1 MNLLIRLAGHLLVVQ
16 AESEVLLII
25 GRLLPVCEERDDE
38 GAAHGGHCLALEV
51 LAPRE
56 TAQASAAVTVHIVHH
71 DIRILQLHGRCVE
84 DQPNCQALEIV

>member
-1 MNLLIRLAGHLLVVQ
+1 
-16 AESEVLLII
+16 
-25 GRLLPVCEERDDE
+25 
-38 GAAHGGHCLALEV
+38 V

-84 DQPNCQALEIV
+84 DQPNCQALKIV